1 MKNTFTY
8 IPCKLKQ
15 SVQKYY
21 QVSLRAYHDWDHIL
35 DLTQKARTHGIIL
48 QPAQELAILFHD
60 SIYVPGSHLN
70 EKMSAQLMRA
80 MTGHL
85 YSDAVINTADAMIM
99 DMSSH
104 IPSVLGSDIV
114 SDLDLLV
121 LADMEEFEDSH
132 SQVYDEYKYLVP
144 AYEDFIK
151 ARRAWATKFLERDKI
166 YHSQILSHYE
176 SMARYNLKQFIEGK

>member
-1 MKNTFTY
+1 MKNIFTY

-35 DLTQKARTHGIIL
+35 DLTQKAKAHGVVL

-60 SIYVPGSHLN
+60 SIYVPGSTLN

-85 YSDAVINTADAMIM
+85 YSDSMLNVAEAIIIDTA
-99 DMSSH
+99 SH

-132 SQVYDEYKYLVP
+132 SQVYDEFKYLVP
-144 AYEDFIK
+144 IYEDFIH
-151 ARRAWATKFLERDKI
+151 ARRDWAKKFLERDKI
-166 YHSQILSHYE
+166 YHSKTFSKYE
-176 SMARYNLKQFIEGK
+176 EAARTNLKQFTERK